1 MCYFHHFLLVFL
13 HILHIFFLIC
23 ILGENSFFLL
33 FFFFSPES
41 LLVIVAVRNSVP
53 LFIHKDEFW
62 FLCFYFENV
71 KYFDGLTWLVS
82 FEAGLCF
89 LHCWKQIFSLGETR
103 IQHTGEI
110 TYIHATTI
118 FFLCVSFHF
127 LTKQHETCDEANWWK
142 YCQSVSALIPHKH
155 RSYAEHDNPASNVV
169 SKN

>member
-1 MCYFHHFLLVFL
+1 MLLSSFSASFPSHLTHFLLDLHPGWKFL
-13 HILHIFFLIC
+13 F
-23 ILGENSFFLL
+23 SFI
-33 FFFFSPES
+33 FFFSPES

-118 FFLCVSFHF
+118 FFFVCELSF
-127 LTKQHETCDEANWWK
+127 LNKATWNLWW
-142 YCQSVSALIPHKH
+142 S
-155 RSYAEHDNPASNVV
+155 
-169 SKN
+169 